1 MDATVGHVD
10 GLAVHE
16 VPGDGSAV
24 LLWHHGSPQTGA
36 VLPPVLDAARARG
49 WGVVSIARP
58 GYGGSSRAPGRTC
71 ADVATGIAQVLAS
84 RGVERVV
91 SVGAS
96 GGGPH
101 ALACAAAM
109 PGRVVAVVTFASP
122 APFVDDDGW
131 FQGMQASGALRA
143 AARGEDARALFAE
156 TDEFDPA
163 QFVAADYA
171 TLEGP
176 WGSMG
181 RDAGLAERD
190 GPWGLIDDDLAFT
203 RPWGF
208 DLSDVTAPVL
218 VYQGG
223 ADRVIPPH
231 HARAIAAALPDAD
244 LSLVAGAGHV
254 SILEQLPE
262 ALERVAR
269 SIPRP

>member
-1 MDATVGHVD
+1 MDATVTHVD
-10 GLAVHE
+10 GLVVHE
-16 VPGDGSAV
+16 VPGDGGAV

-58 GYGGSSRAPGRTC
+58 GYGGSSRALGRTC
-71 ADVATGIAQVLAS
+71 ADVATGVARVLAV
-84 RGVERVV
+84 RGAERVV

-109 PGRVVAVVTFASP
+109 PERVVAVVAFASP
-122 APFVDDDGW
+122 APFVADDGW
-131 FQGMQASGALRA
+131 FEGMRAPGALRA
-143 AARGEDARALFAE
+143 ATQGEGARAHFAE

-163 QFVAADYA
+163 QFVAADFA
-171 TLEGP
+171 ALEGP

-181 RDAGLAERD
+181 RDAGMAERD

-208 DLSDVTAPVL
+208 ALSDIAVPAL
-218 VYQGG
+218 IYQGD

-231 HARAIAAALPDAD
+231 HARSIAAAVPGAD
-244 LSLVAGAGHV
+244 LREVAGAGHV
-254 SILEQLPE
+254 SILERLPE